1 MDFEANGF
9 FVCVCVSDKA
19 LVFFEAFHVRLVFFN
34 AILVV
39 IIGVH
44 FHFLGVSPLETH
56 LGIISLLIVATIV
69 YIIAN
74 LVIKVQPQDADAAY
88 RFIFGLVCLVS
99 GIFSAELLLALI
111 ISPLRL
117 FMFDLCLILT
127 FGVLHHW
134 YRGIY
139 EGLYKTADKVLKAV
153 HILYNKI
160 YGLLCWMYGR
170 LLQILSFWCNFFKGR
185 RHWDAAGSNSG
196 FSGLI
201 L

>member
-9 FVCVCVSDKA
+9 FVCVCASDKA
-19 LVFFEAFHVRLVFFN
+19 LVFFEAFHVDLVFFD

-39 IIGVH
+39 IIGVL
-44 FHFLGVSPLETH
+44 FRFLGVSPLETH
-56 LGIISLLIVATIV
+56 LGVISLLIVATIV

-74 LVIKVQPQDADAAY
+74 LLIKVQPQDADAAY

-134 YRGIY
+134 YQGIY
-139 EGLYKTADKVLKAV
+139 EGLYKTADMVLKAV

-160 YGLLCWMYGR
+160 YGLLCWMYGQ
-170 LLQILSFWCNFFKGR
+170 LLQIFQ
-185 RHWDAAGSNSG
+185 SG
-196 FSGLI
+196 ASGAISSSQGDIEMQLEGPQD
-201 L
+201 LVA